1 MIILKKKH
9 EEILKQE
16 SDISYKKGFEEGKI
30 IAIEELENGFKLQLK
45 NYNEKSMKISAENA
59 RLTVQTSTLRRRI
72 EEKDDTLNKLVE
84 YNEVLEKK
92 ITSYQED
99 NLEKDKKIDILKF
112 FLRCNY
118 NKDFARYEEIARRTK
133 KIRIREKAEKKILE
147 LKELALAFE

>member
-16 SDISYKKGFEEGKI
+16 SDISYKKGFEEGKTV
-30 IAIEELENGFKLQLK
+30 ATEVLEDRFKSQLK
-45 NYNEKSMKISAENA
+45 NYNEKSMKVSAENA
-59 RLTVQTSTLRRRI
+59 RLIVQTSILRKRI
-72 EEKDDTLNKLVE
+72 EEKDDALNTLVE
-84 YNEVLEKK
+84 YSEVLEKK
-92 ITSYQED
+92 IVNYQED
-99 NLEKDKKIDILKF
+99 SFEKDKKIDILKF

-118 NKDFARYEEIARRTK
+118 NKDVARYEEIARRTK

>member
-30 IAIEELENGFKLQLK
+30 IAIEELEDGFESQLK
-45 NYNEKSMKISAENA
+45 HYNDKNTKISAENA

-118 NKDFARYEEIARRTK
+118 NKDVARYEEIARRTK

>member
-16 SDISYKKGFEEGKI
+16 SDISYKKGLEEGKI
-30 IAIEELENGFKLQLK
+30 IAIEELEDGFESQLK
-45 NYNEKSMKISAENA
+45 HYNDKNTKISAENA
-59 RLTVQTSTLRRRI
+59 RLTVQTSVLRKRI
-72 EEKDDTLNKLVE
+72 EEKDDALNKLVE
-84 YNEVLEKK
+84 YSEVLEKK

-118 NKDFARYEEIARRTK
+118 NKDVARYEEIARRTK

>member
-30 IAIEELENGFKLQLK
+30 IAIEELEDGFESQLK
-45 NYNEKSMKISAENA
+45 HYNDKNTKISAENA
-59 RLTVQTSTLRRRI
+59 RLTVQTSVLRKRI
-72 EEKDDTLNKLVE
+72 EEKDDALNKLVE

-118 NKDFARYEEIARRTK
+118 NKDVARYEEIARRTK
-133 KIRIREKAEKKILE
+133 KFRIREKAEKKILE

>member
-30 IAIEELENGFKLQLK
+30 IAIEELEDGFESQLK
-45 NYNEKSMKISAENA
+45 HYNDKNTKISAENA
-59 RLTVQTSTLRRRI
+59 RLTVQTSVLRKRI
-72 EEKDDTLNKLVE
+72 EEKDDALNKLVE
-84 YNEVLEKK
+84 YSEVLEKK

-118 NKDFARYEEIARRTK
+118 NKDVARYEEIARRTK

-147 LKELALAFE
+147 LKELAFAFE

>member
-16 SDISYKKGFEEGKI
+16 SDISYKKGFEIGKTV
-30 IAIEELENGFKLQLK
+30 ATEELENGFKLQLK

-59 RLTVQTSTLRRRI
+59 RLTVQTSTLRKRI
-72 EEKDDTLNKLVE
+72 EEKDDALNKLVE

-92 ITSYQED
+92 ITNYQED
-99 NLEKDKKIDILKF
+99 NFEKDKKIDILKF

-118 NKDFARYEEIARRTK
+118 NKDVARYEEIARRTK

>member
-30 IAIEELENGFKLQLK
+30 IAIEELEDGFESQLK
-45 NYNEKSMKISAENA
+45 HYNDKNTKISAENA
-59 RLTVQTSTLRRRI
+59 RLTVQTSVLRKRI
-72 EEKDDTLNKLVE
+72 EEKDDALNKLVE
-84 YNEVLEKK
+84 YSEVLEKK

-112 FLRCNY
+112 FLKCNY
-118 NKDFARYEEIARRTK
+118 NKDVARYEEIARRTK

>member
-30 IAIEELENGFKLQLK
+30 IAIEELEDGFESQLK
-45 NYNEKSMKISAENA
+45 HYNDKNTKISAENA
-59 RLTVQTSTLRRRI
+59 RLTVQTSVLRKRI
-72 EEKDDTLNKLVE
+72 EEKDDALNKLVE
-84 YNEVLEKK
+84 YSEVLEKK

-118 NKDFARYEEIARRTK
+118 NKDVARYEEIARRTK

-147 LKELALAFE
+147 LKELELAFE

>member
-30 IAIEELENGFKLQLK
+30 IAIEELEDGFESQLK
-45 NYNEKSMKISAENA
+45 HYNDKNTKISAENA
-59 RLTVQTSTLRRRI
+59 RLTVQTSVLRKRI
-72 EEKDDTLNKLVE
+72 EEKDDALNKLVE
-84 YNEVLEKK
+84 YSEVLEKK

-118 NKDFARYEEIARRTK
+118 NKDVARYEEIARRTK
-133 KIRIREKAEKKILE
+133 KSRIREKAEKKILE

>member
-30 IAIEELENGFKLQLK
+30 IAIEELEDGFESQLK
-45 NYNEKSMKISAENA
+45 HYNDKNTKISAENA
-59 RLTVQTSTLRRRI
+59 RLTVQTSVLRKRI
-72 EEKDDTLNKLVE
+72 EEKDDALNKLVE

-118 NKDFARYEEIARRTK
+118 NKDVARYEEIARRTK

>member
-118 NKDFARYEEIARRTK
+118 NKDVARYEEIARRTK

>member
-16 SDISYKKGFEEGKI
+16 SDISYKKGFEEGKL
-30 IAIEELENGFKLQLK
+30 IAIEELEDGFESQLK
-45 NYNEKSMKISAENA
+45 HYNDKNTKISAENA
-59 RLTVQTSTLRRRI
+59 RLTVQTSVLRKRI
-72 EEKDDTLNKLVE
+72 EEKDDALNKLVE

-118 NKDFARYEEIARRTK
+118 NKDVARYEEIARRTK

>member
-16 SDISYKKGFEEGKI
+16 SDISYKKGFQEGKI
-30 IAIEELENGFKLQLK
+30 IAIEELEDGFESQLK
-45 NYNEKSMKISAENA
+45 HYNDKNTKISAENA
-59 RLTVQTSTLRRRI
+59 RLTVQTSVLRKRI
-72 EEKDDTLNKLVE
+72 EEKDDALNKLVE
-84 YNEVLEKK
+84 YSEVLEKK

-118 NKDFARYEEIARRTK
+118 NKDVARYEEIARRTK

>member
-30 IAIEELENGFKLQLK
+30 IAIEELEDGFKLQLK
-45 NYNEKSMKISAENA
+45 DYNEKSMKISAENA
-59 RLTVQTSTLRRRI
+59 RLTVQTSILRKRI
-72 EEKDDTLNKLVE
+72 EEKDDALNKLVE
-84 YNEVLEKK
+84 YSEVLEKK

-99 NLEKDKKIDILKF
+99 SLEKDKKIDILKF

-118 NKDFARYEEIARRTK
+118 NKDVARYEAIAKRTK

-147 LKELALAFE
+147 LKEMALAFE

>member
-30 IAIEELENGFKLQLK
+30 IAIEELEDGFESQLK
-45 NYNEKSMKISAENA
+45 HYNDKNTKISAENA
-59 RLTVQTSTLRRRI
+59 RLTVQTSVLRKRI
-72 EEKDDTLNKLVE
+72 EEKDDASNKLVE
-84 YNEVLEKK
+84 YSEVLEKK

-118 NKDFARYEEIARRTK
+118 NKDVARYEEIARRTK

>member
-30 IAIEELENGFKLQLK
+30 IAIEELEDGFESQLK
-45 NYNEKSMKISAENA
+45 HYNDKNTKISAENA
-59 RLTVQTSTLRRRI
+59 RLTVQTSVLRKRI
-72 EEKDDTLNKLVE
+72 EEKDDALNKLVE
-84 YNEVLEKK
+84 YSEVWEKK

-118 NKDFARYEEIARRTK
+118 NKDVARYEEIARRTK

>member
-1 MIILKKKH
+1 MIILKKKN

-30 IAIEELENGFKLQLK
+30 IAIEELEDGFESQLK
-45 NYNEKSMKISAENA
+45 HYNDKNTKISAENA
-59 RLTVQTSTLRRRI
+59 RLTVQTSVLRKRI
-72 EEKDDTLNKLVE
+72 EEKDDALNKLVE

-118 NKDFARYEEIARRTK
+118 NKDVARYEEIARRTK

>member
-30 IAIEELENGFKLQLK
+30 IAIEELEDGFESQLK
-45 NYNEKSMKISAENA
+45 HYNDKNTKISAENA
-59 RLTVQTSTLRRRI
+59 RLTVQTSVLRKRI
-72 EEKDDTLNKLVE
+72 EEKDDALNKLVE

-118 NKDFARYEEIARRTK
+118 NKDVARYEEIARRTK

-147 LKELALAFE
+147 LKELSLAFE

>member
-30 IAIEELENGFKLQLK
+30 IAIEELEDGFESQLK
-45 NYNEKSMKISAENA
+45 HYNDKNTKISAENA
-59 RLTVQTSTLRRRI
+59 RLTVQTSVLRKRI
-72 EEKDDTLNKLVE
+72 EEKDDALNKLVE
-84 YNEVLEKK
+84 YSKALESK
-92 ITSYQED
+92 ILNYKEE
-99 NLEKDKKIDILKF
+99 NFEKDKKVEILKF

-118 NKDFARYEEIARRTK
+118 NKDVARYEEIARRTK

>member
-16 SDISYKKGFEEGKI
+16 SDISYKKGFEIGKTV
-30 IAIEELENGFKLQLK
+30 ATEELENGFKLQLK
-45 NYNEKSMKISAENA
+45 NYNEKSMKVSAENA
-59 RLTVQTSTLRRRI
+59 RLIVQTSILRKRI
-72 EEKDDTLNKLVE
+72 EEKDDALNTLVE
-84 YNEVLEKK
+84 YSEVLEKK
-92 ITSYQED
+92 IVNYQED
-99 NLEKDKKIDILKF
+99 SFEKDKKIDILKF

-118 NKDFARYEEIARRTK
+118 NKDVARYEEIARRTK

>member
-30 IAIEELENGFKLQLK
+30 IAIEELEDGFESQLK
-45 NYNEKSMKISAENA
+45 HYNDKNTKISAENA

-84 YNEVLEKK
+84 YSEVLEKK

-118 NKDFARYEEIARRTK
+118 NKDVARYEEIARRTK

>member
-1 MIILKKKH
+1 MIILKKQH

-30 IAIEELENGFKLQLK
+30 IAIEELEDGFESQLK
-45 NYNEKSMKISAENA
+45 HYNDKNTKISAENA
-59 RLTVQTSTLRRRI
+59 RLTVQTSVLRKRI
-72 EEKDDTLNKLVE
+72 EEKDDALNKLVE
-84 YNEVLEKK
+84 YSEVLEKK

-118 NKDFARYEEIARRTK
+118 NKDVARYEEIARRTK

>member
-16 SDISYKKGFEEGKI
+16 SDISYKKGFEIGKTV
-30 IAIEELENGFKLQLK
+30 ATEELENGFKLQLK
-45 NYNEKSMKISAENA
+45 NYNEKSMKISAENV
-59 RLTVQTSTLRRRI
+59 RLTVQTSTLRKRI
-72 EEKDDTLNKLVE
+72 EEKDDALNKLVE

-92 ITSYQED
+92 ITNYQED
-99 NLEKDKKIDILKF
+99 NFEIDKKIDILKF

-118 NKDFARYEEIARRTK
+118 NKDVARYEEIARRTK

>member
-30 IAIEELENGFKLQLK
+30 IAIEELEDGFESQLK
-45 NYNEKSMKISAENA
+45 HYNDKNTKISAENA
-59 RLTVQTSTLRRRI
+59 RLTVQTSVLRKRI
-72 EEKDDTLNKLVE
+72 EEKDDALNKLVE

-99 NLEKDKKIDILKF
+99 NLEKDKKIDILKI

-118 NKDFARYEEIARRTK
+118 NKDVARYEEIARRTK

>member
-30 IAIEELENGFKLQLK
+30 IAIEELEDGFESQLK
-45 NYNEKSMKISAENA
+45 HYTDKNMKISAENA
-59 RLTVQTSTLRRRI
+59 RLTVQTSVLRKRI
-72 EEKDDTLNKLVE
+72 EEKDDALNKLVE
-84 YNEVLEKK
+84 YSEVLEKK

-118 NKDFARYEEIARRTK
+118 NKDVARYEEIARRTK

>member
-30 IAIEELENGFKLQLK
+30 IAIEELEDGFESQLK
-45 NYNEKSMKISAENA
+45 HYNDKNTKISAENA
-59 RLTVQTSTLRRRI
+59 RLTVQTSVLRKRI
-72 EEKDDTLNKLVE
+72 EEKDDALNKLVE

-118 NKDFARYEEIARRTK
+118 NKDVARYEEIARRTK
-133 KIRIREKAEKKILE
+133 RKGREEDP
-147 LKELALAFE
+147 

>member
-30 IAIEELENGFKLQLK
+30 IAIEELEDGFESQLK
-45 NYNEKSMKISAENA
+45 HYNDKNTKISAENA
-59 RLTVQTSTLRRRI
+59 RLTVQTSVLRKRI
-72 EEKDDTLNKLVE
+72 EEKDDALNKLVE
-84 YNEVLEKK
+84 YSEVLEKK
-92 ITSYQED
+92 ITSYQEY

-118 NKDFARYEEIARRTK
+118 NKDVARYEEIARRTK

>member
-30 IAIEELENGFKLQLK
+30 IAIEELEDGFESQLK
-45 NYNEKSMKISAENA
+45 HYNDKNTKISAENA
-59 RLTVQTSTLRRRI
+59 RLTVQTSVLRKRI
-72 EEKDDTLNKLVE
+72 EEKDDALNKLVE
-84 YNEVLEKK
+84 YSEVLEKK

-118 NKDFARYEEIARRTK
+118 NKDVSRYEEIARRTK

>member
-30 IAIEELENGFKLQLK
+30 IAIEELEDGFESQLK
-45 NYNEKSMKISAENA
+45 HYNDKNTKISAENA
-59 RLTVQTSTLRRRI
+59 RLTVQTSVLRKRI
-72 EEKDDTLNKLVE
+72 EEKDDALNKLVE
-84 YNEVLEKK
+84 YSEVLEKK

-118 NKDFARYEEIARRTK
+118 NKDVARYEEIARRTK

-147 LKELALAFE
+147 LKELELAFK

>member
-30 IAIEELENGFKLQLK
+30 IAIEELEDGFESQLK
-45 NYNEKSMKISAENA
+45 HYNDKNTKISAENA
-59 RLTVQTSTLRRRI
+59 RLTVQTSVLRKRI
-72 EEKDDTLNKLVE
+72 EEKDDALNKLVE

-118 NKDFARYEEIARRTK
+118 NKDIARYEEIARRTK